1 MRILSIF
8 GTRPDAIKM
17 APVVRAI
24 AESDRLES
32 SVCVSGQHRDML
44 RPVMDLFGIKPD
56 FDLDIMKAGQD
67 LTHITTETLLGLK
80 EVIAAAKPDWVLV
93 HGDTTTALAAAL
105 AAFYGRV
112 KIGHVEAGLRTH
124 DFSQP
129 YPEEMNRAVVDRIAD
144 LHFAPTA
151 SARDNLLRENVD
163 AARIKVTGNTVI
175 DALLHVRDRL
185 HREPAFAA
193 NVASQM
199 PAIPEGKRIIVV
211 TGHRRE
217 NFGSGL
223 EAICRALARIA
234 QRHDV
239 DIIYP
244 VHLNP
249 NVREPVQRLLG
260 GKDNIHLWE
269 PVDYAPFVHLM
280 ERSHIVLSDSGGIQE
295 EAPSL
300 GKPVL
305 VMRNK
310 TERPE
315 AVAAGTVK
323 LVGSSEAT
331 ICAEV
336 DRLLDSPEHYAAF
349 ARAHNP
355 YGDGQASKRIV
366 AYLIEQDEHRP

>member
-17 APVVRAI
+17 APVVRALNHT
-24 AESDRLES
+24 DGLES
-32 SVCVSGQHRDML
+32 QVCISGQHRDML
-44 RPVMDLFGIKPD
+44 TPVMDLFGIKAD
-56 FDLDIMKAGQD
+56 FNLDIMRTGQD
-67 LTHITTETLLGLK
+67 LTHITTATLAGLK
-80 EVIAAAKPDWVLV
+80 DVIATARPDWILV

-105 AAFYGRV
+105 AAFYARV

-151 SARDNLLRENVD
+151 SARDNLLRENID
-163 AARIKVTGNTVI
+163 AGRIKVTGNTVI
-175 DALLHVRDRL
+175 DALIHVRDRL
-185 HREPAFAA
+185 KGEPQFRAA
-193 NVASQM
+193 VESRM
-199 PAIPEGKRIIVV
+199 PPIPQGKRIILV

-217 NFGSGL
+217 NFGEGV
-223 EAICRALARIA
+223 EAICRALLRIA
-234 QRHDV
+234 ERPDV
-239 DIIYP
+239 AIIYP

-249 NVREPVQRLLG
+249 HVHDPVHRLLG
-260 GKDNIHLWE
+260 GQANIHLWA
-269 PVDYAPFVHLM
+269 PVDYAAFIHLM
-280 ERSHIVLSDSGGIQE
+280 AQSHVVLTDSGGIQE

-305 VMRNK
+305 VLRNK

-323 LVGSSEAT
+323 LVGTDETT
-331 ICAEV
+331 ILAEV
-336 DRLLDSPEHYAAF
+336 ARLLDSPEHYASF

-355 YGDGQASKRIV
+355 YGDGQASARIV
-366 AYLIEQDEHRP
+366 SHLIEQADSKR

>member
-17 APVVRAI
+17 APVIRAL
-24 AESDRLES
+24 ARSDHVESL
-32 SVCVSGQHRDML
+32 VCASGQHRDML
-44 RPVMDLFGIKPD
+44 NPVMELFGIKAH
-56 FDLDIMKAGQD
+56 FNLDIMKAGQD
-67 LTHITTETLLGLK
+67 LTHITTETLNGLK
-80 EVIAAAKPDWVLV
+80 AVIGEAKPDWVLV
-93 HGDTTTALAAAL
+93 HGDTTTALAAAF
-105 AAFYGRV
+105 AAFYARA

-124 DFSQP
+124 DFTQP
-129 YPEEMNRAVVDRIAD
+129 FPEEMNRAVVDRIAD

-151 SARDNLLRENVD
+151 SARDNLLKENVD
-163 AARIKVTGNTVI
+163 PGRIKITGNTVI
-175 DALLHVRDRL
+175 DALLHIRDRL
-185 HREPAFAA
+185 KGEPLFRAA
-193 NVASQM
+193 VESRM
-199 PAIPEGKRIIVV
+199 PPIPKDKRIILV

-217 NFGSGL
+217 NFGEGV
-223 EAICRALARIA
+223 EAICRALLRIA
-234 QRHDV
+234 DRPDV

-249 NVREPVQRLLG
+249 NVHDPVHALLS
-260 GKDNIHLWE
+260 GKDNIHLWA
-269 PVDYAPFVHLM
+269 PIDYAAFIHLM
-280 ERSHIVLSDSGGIQE
+280 EQSHIVLTDSGGIQE

-323 LVGSSEAT
+323 LVGTDTAI

-336 DRLLDSPEHYAAF
+336 ARLLDAPEHYASF

-355 YGDGQASKRIV
+355 YGDGHASKRIV
-366 AYLIEQDEHRP
+366 DILIEQAEAKQ

>member
-17 APVVRAI
+17 APVIRAL
-24 AESDRLES
+24 ARSDRLES
-32 SVCVSGQHRDML
+32 LVCASGQHRDML
-44 RPVMDLFGIKPD
+44 NPVMELFGIEAD
-56 FDLDIMKAGQD
+56 FNLDIMKAGQD
-67 LTHITTETLLGLK
+67 LTHVTTETLNGLK
-80 EVIAAAKPDWVLV
+80 AVIATARPDWVLV

-105 AAFYGRV
+105 AAFYARV

-124 DFSQP
+124 DFTQP
-129 YPEEMNRAVVDRIAD
+129 FPEEMNRAVVDRIAD

-151 SARDNLLRENVD
+151 SARDNLLKENID
-163 AARIKVTGNTVI
+163 PDRIKVTGNTVI

-185 HREPAFAA
+185 KGEPLLRAA
-193 NVASQM
+193 VESRM
-199 PAIPEGKRIIVV
+199 PPIPEGKRIILV

-217 NFGSGL
+217 NFGPAL
-223 EAICRALARIA
+223 EAICRALLRIA
-234 QRHDV
+234 DRPDV
-239 DIIYP
+239 DIVYP

-249 NVREPVQRLLG
+249 NVRDPVHRLLG
-260 GKDNIHLWE
+260 GKGNIHLWA
-269 PVDYAPFVHLM
+269 PIDYAAFICLM
-280 ERSHIVLSDSGGIQE
+280 ERSHLVLTDSGGIQE
-295 EAPSL
+295 EGPSL

-305 VMRNK
+305 VLRNK

-323 LVGSSEAT
+323 LVGTDEAN

-336 DRLLDSPEHYAAF
+336 TRLLDLPEHYASF

-355 YGDGQASKRIV
+355 YGDGHASERIV
-366 AYLIEQDEHRP
+366 DHLVEHADATR